1 MEERPI
7 ADKPAI
13 HEDLS
18 RESEIKIG
26 SERIFGLVFAVVF
39 LMVGLWPLV
48 DGEPARLWALVG
60 GVLFSLLS
68 FLQPRALS
76 PLNRIWFRLG
86 KLLHAIVNPL
96 VLGLLFYTTVTPT
109 AFFMRLIGKD
119 TLHRSFEPEQNSYW
133 IVRKPSGPDPSSMK
147 NQF

>member
-26 SERIFGLVFAVVF
+26 SERNFGLVFAVVF

-60 GVLFSLLS
+60 VVLFSLLS
-68 FLQPRALS
+68 FVQP
-76 PLNRIWFRLG
+76 
-86 KLLHAIVNPL
+86 
-96 VLGLLFYTTVTPT
+96 
-109 AFFMRLIGKD
+109 
-119 TLHRSFEPEQNSYW
+119 
-133 IVRKPSGPDPSSMK
+133 
-147 NQF
+147 